1 MKKRVITN
9 QSSNEH
15 LGFFDLIAT
24 RHSIRAY
31 KNQKLAD
38 ETIHKILSAT
48 NKAPSA
54 GNLQSYH
61 VFSAMQSE
69 DKKQLA
75 IAAHDQD
82 FIKDASIV
90 LIFCADYN
98 AEKKYGER
106 GRELYCIQDATIAC
120 AYAQL
125 ACHALGLAS
134 VWVGAFE
141 EDQVRKFLSL
151 DNGLRPIAMLVIGYA
166 DEEPEITDR
175 KALHEIHQKLKE

>member
-1 MKKRVITN
+1 MKKATITN
-9 QSSNEH
+9 RTSQNEN

-31 KNQKLAD
+31 KSQKLTD
-38 ETIHKILSAT
+38 ETINKILSAA

-61 VFSAMQSE
+61 VFAAIQSE

-90 LIFCADYN
+90 LIFCADYS

-151 DNGLRPIAMLVIGYA
+151 ENGLKPVAMLVIGFA
-166 DEEPEITDR
+166 DEEPEKTDR
-175 KALHEIHQKLKE
+175 KPIYEIHQKA